1 MPAPLPFTLEE
12 RVANLG
18 ERITR
23 LEIELQE
30 LKTSGAGVRR
40 RNKRK
45 MKKRRPFS
53 VKRETMDQ
61 PIQVWNMA
69 LEVAKQDAITL
80 INDANEQLA
89 APDRMMFLDPREGQK
104 GTYLHNRS
112 MRYFKKW
119 MEDWPQDCTSML
131 PETSE
136 QRAEELQA
144 YRQWSLVSAPPLL
157 DVDAQADHVN

>member
-1 MPAPLPFTLEE
+1 M
-12 RVANLG
+12 
-18 ERITR
+18 
-23 LEIELQE
+23 
-30 LKTSGAGVRR
+30 
-40 RNKRK
+40 
-45 MKKRRPFS
+45 
-53 VKRETMDQ
+53 KRETMDQ

-89 APDRMMFLDPREGQK
+89 ATYRMMFLDPREGQK
-104 GTYLHNRS
+104 GTYLHNLS

-119 MEDWPQDCTSML
+119 MMDWPQDCTSML
-131 PETSE
+131 PVTSE

-157 DVDAQADHVN
+157 DVEAQAHHVH